1 MHFHLLSAECV
12 EAKFLFCFLLA
23 LLLETLETETLQK
36 VHVSGSWNPSYLF
49 QTSTSC
55 SLAKT
60 AGCVQK
66 HTHSQFQQS
75 SAMSMKSMLSGSNSA
90 FSCKTRKLFVWF
102 QFGAFQRGEWIK
114 KRINPVPSILLLQ
127 LNFTWSYGC
136 MTNLQPCDMR
146 LTVV

>member
-1 MHFHLLSAECV
+1 MSICIHSRKNARKWKVCNMHFHLLSADCV

-36 VHVSGSWNPSYLF
+36 VHVSCSWNPSYLF

-114 KRINPVPSILLLQ
+114 KGSILFLQ
-127 LNFTWSYGC
+127 SCCCN
-136 MTNLQPCDMR
+136 
-146 LTVV
+146 